1 MTPNDLKKIESEN
14 IDDYL
19 LRLGNN
25 KELYSLNWQQVAD
38 KMNEESKED
47 FGESKWRK
55 DYFLI
60 NRGFDLAIKNNVSE
74 NEVLQEIKDK
84 TLEFQKERV
93 KVQDQRRV
101 YANLVRV
108 DARFEKIHEDILV
121 AIKELEKNKPLN
133 WSSKDFSNDSD
144 REAALILSDWH
155 KGLFARNYWNNF
167 DNDVFNKRVIRVT
180 EKAIKYGKENNV
192 KVLHVL
198 SLGDLVN
205 GLIHVTT
212 RILSVEDV
220 ITQTKLVAETLSEVL
235 CKLSNEFEQI
245 KFYQC
250 RGNHDRVTPNKSDE
264 ISKESFADI
273 VPWFIQARLSHI
285 NNIEFIENA
294 YDDEIIVAD
303 ILGNKII
310 ATHGHKDKVCNVV
323 QNLSQML
330 KIFPDYILMGHVHHH
345 EENEFHNA
353 EIIVNSSLSGVDSY
367 AKDIRRTSK
376 PAQKFIVFDKVE
388 TRLNT
393 YNIRLDIV

>member
-1 MTPNDLKKIESEN
+1 MTLTEIKRIENES
-14 IDDYL
+14 IDDFL
-19 LRLGNN
+19 LRIGNN
-25 KELYSLNWQQVAD
+25 KDLSNLTWQYIAD
-38 KMNEESKED
+38 VMNEESKED

-60 NRGFDLAIKNNVSE
+60 KRGFDLAIKNNVSE
-74 NEVLQEIKDK
+74 NEVLKEIEDK
-84 TLEFQKERV
+84 TLIFQKERI
-93 KVQDQRRV
+93 KIQDQRRV
-101 YANLVRV
+101 YTNLVRV
-108 DARFEKIHEDILV
+108 DARFEKIHEDIIQ
-121 AIKELEKNKPLN
+121 AIKVLEVQKPLQ
-133 WSSKDFSNDSD
+133 WSNKSFANDFD

-167 DNDVFNKRVIRVT
+167 DNDVFNQRVIKVT
-180 EKAIKYGKENNV
+180 EKAIEYGKQNNV
-192 KVLHVL
+192 KTLHVF

-220 ITQTKLVAETLSEVL
+220 ITQTKSVAETLSDVL

-250 RGNHDRVTPNKSDE
+250 RGNHDRVTPNKNDE
-264 ISKESFADI
+264 ITKESFADI
-273 VPWFIQARLSHI
+273 IPWFLQARLSHI
-285 NNIEFIENA
+285 KNIEFIENT
-294 YDDEIIVAD
+294 YEDEIIVTE

-310 ATHGHKDKVCNVV
+310 ATHGHRDKVSNVV

-330 KIFPDYILMGHVHHH
+330 KVFPDYVFMGHTHHH

-353 EIIVNSSLSGVDSY
+353 EVIVNSCLSGVDSY

-376 PAQKFIVFDKVE
+376 PAQKFIVFDKLE
-388 TRLNT
+388 TRLAT
-393 YNIRLDIV
+393 YNIRLDV